1 MTTDLLSRAKGLLGS
16 TGAATAP
23 KQLGSTTPIV
33 YPTQGLDLY
42 LMVDTTGS
50 MEPYISTVQDNID
63 TVNRELLTDKND
75 VRISINGVGDHC
87 DGSNYLQMYALSSNP
102 AEIRGA
108 LESIVMTHGGDE
120 PEAYECAALAL
131 AKRIPQESVGR
142 KRAVVLIGDSYPHGM
157 KDTSCGVDYQA
168 AFTAMKTLADG
179 FYFVGCNQGTYS
191 LQKKLVTNN
200 GKEYHIPLGNMI
212 DVLPQL
218 LIAMARKTQSPLAL
232 ANYLKTIGDDKAST
246 IRGFLPQ

>member
-1 MTTDLLSRAKGLLGS
+1 MTNDVLSRAKLLVGNS
-16 TGAATAP
+16 TGNAP
-23 KQLGSTTPIV
+23 KQLGSTPNVT

-42 LMVDTTGS
+42 IMMDTTGS
-50 MEPYISTVQDNID
+50 MDSYIATVRDNVD

-87 DGSNYLQMYALSSNP
+87 DGPDYLQMYALSSNP

-108 LESIVMTHGGDE
+108 LENIVMTHGGDE

-131 AKRIPQESVGR
+131 AKRIPTESVGR
-142 KRAVVLIGDSYPHGM
+142 KRAVVFIGDSYPHGM
-157 KDTSCGVDYQA
+157 KDASCGVDYVS
-168 AFTAMKTLADG
+168 AFSALKTLADG
-179 FYFVGCNQGTYS
+179 FYFVGCEPQNYN
-191 LQKKLVTNN
+191 LQRRLVTNN
-200 GKEYHIPLGNMI
+200 GKEYHIPLGEMV

-232 ANYLKTIGDDKAST
+232 ANYLKTLGSANANK
-246 IRGFLPQ
+246 IRGLLPP

>member
-1 MTTDLLSRAKGLLGS
+1 
-16 TGAATAP
+16 
-23 KQLGSTTPIV
+23 V

-42 LMVDTTGS
+42 LMMDTTGS
-50 MEPYISTVQDNID
+50 MKPYITTVRENVHV
-63 TVNRELLTDKND
+63 VNSELLTDNND

-87 DGSNYLQMYALSSNP
+87 DGSNYLQMYVLSSNH

-108 LESIVMTHGGDE
+108 LEGIVMTHGGDE

-131 AKRIPQESVGR
+131 AQRIPQESPGR

-157 KDTSCGVDYQA
+157 KDASCDVDYKF
-168 AFTAMKTLADG
+168 AFTALKTLCDG
-179 FYFVGCNQGTYS
+179 FYFVGCDQATYG
-191 LQKKLVTNN
+191 LQRQLVTNN
-200 GKEYHIPLGNMI
+200 GKEYHIPLGQMV

-232 ANYLKTIGDDKAST
+232 ANYLRTLGSEQQKKIEGL
-246 IRGFLPQ
+246 LPP

>member
-1 MTTDLLSRAKGLLGS
+1 MTNNLLSRAQSLLGS
-16 TGAATAP
+16 TNASTAP
-23 KQLGSTTPIV
+23 RLTGTA
-33 YPTQGLDLY
+33 PTYQPQGLDLY
-42 LMVDTTGS
+42 VLMDTTGS
-50 MEPYISTVQDNID
+50 MDTYISTVRDNID

-87 DGSNYLQMYALSSNP
+87 DGSDYLQMYALSSNP

-108 LESIVMTHGGDE
+108 LENIVMTSGGDE

-131 AKRIPQESVGR
+131 AQRIPKESIGR

-157 KDTSCGVDYQA
+157 KDASCGVDYQA
-168 AFTAMKTLADG
+168 AFSAMKTLVDG
-179 FYFVGCNQGTYS
+179 FYVVGCEPQNYN
-191 LQKKLVTNN
+191 LQRQLVTNN
-200 GKEYHIPLGNMI
+200 GKEYHIPLGDMV

-232 ANYLKTIGDDKAST
+232 ANYLNTLGRDDAAK
-246 IRGFLPQ
+246 IRGFLPP